1 MLPSHQ
7 PYLGLVF
14 TIVLSLGVV
23 GGMLFLNHILGP
35 KRHSPTKGSPFE
47 CGSVPIGDPRRRF
60 SVKYYLVA
68 IFFIVFDI
76 EAVFLYPWAVL
87 YKDFMRDPAFA
98 WVAMGEM
105 FLFLGVL
112 AIGLLYVWRRGALE
126 WE

>member
-1 MLPSHQ
+1 MLPSQ
-7 PYLGLVF
+7 EPYLPLAL
-14 TIVLSLGVV
+14 TILLSLVV
-23 GGMLFLNHILGP
+23 VAGLLFLNHVLGP
-35 KRHSPTKGSPFE
+35 KRHSVTKGSPFE

-60 SVKYYLVA
+60 SVKYYLIA

-98 WVAMGEM
+98 WVAMAEM

-112 AIGLLYVWRRGALE
+112 SIGLLYVWRRGALE